1 MEISLVFVNKEFGKI
16 RVAEHNGAAWFV
28 GSDVCDCLEIGN
40 SRDAVASLQDDEKGV
55 AFIDTLGHD
64 QEISTI
70 SESGLYSLVFRSSKP
85 EAANAFRRWIVHKV
99 LPTIRKTGCHGTPQA
114 EDEILSRAIAIA
126 ANRIGL
132 LSQEVAMLQE
142 QNRAS
147 QSGSGHAS
155 GTNRLGRPEG
165 RTCRSDYEDERMRF
179 RQSVRQNSQAE
190 RFGHRRKSPLP

>member
-142 QNRAS
+142 QIALVSSAGRMKRKAR
-147 QSGSGHAS
+147 SGSRPPTSCAS
-155 GTNRLGRPEG
+155 STASRAR
-165 RTCRSDYEDERMRF
+165 RTRTST
-179 RQSVRQNSQAE
+179 SST
-190 RFGHRRKSPLP
+190 

>member
-132 LSQEVAMLQE
+132 LSQNNKVMTLPIHE
-142 QNRAS
+142 
-147 QSGSGHAS
+147 
-155 GTNRLGRPEG
+155 
-165 RTCRSDYEDERMRF
+165 
-179 RQSVRQNSQAE
+179 NS
-190 RFGHRRKSPLP
+190 